1 MLDIESL
8 KANPDIVRL
17 NPELQEAPKEKR
29 RKYGNVPT
37 EYKGRNYSSKREAG
51 RAKDLDF
58 EVTAGTVVVW
68 FAQVPFK
75 LALGVTYIADFVVI
89 MPDWSVRVEEVK
101 GFETREWKLKR
112 KLFESKYGHEIKVL
126 T

>member
-17 NPELQEAPKEKR
+17 NPELQEAPKR

-37 EYKGRNYSSKREAG
+37 EYKGRNYASKREAG
-51 RAKDLDF
+51 RAKNLDF
-58 EVTAGTVVVW
+58 EVMAGTVVVW

-75 LALGVTYIADFVVI
+75 LALGVTYISDFVI
-89 MPDWSVRVEEVK
+89 LLPDGTWRVEDSK
-101 GFETREWKLKR
+101 GVRTQVFKIKA
-112 KLFESKYGHEIKVL
+112 KLFKAKYGREIIEV
-126 T
+126 